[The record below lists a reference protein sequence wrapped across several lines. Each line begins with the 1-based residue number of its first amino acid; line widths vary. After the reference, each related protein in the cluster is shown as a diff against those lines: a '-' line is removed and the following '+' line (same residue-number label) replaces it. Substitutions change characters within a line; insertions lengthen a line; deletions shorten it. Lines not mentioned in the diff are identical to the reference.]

1 MYSFTL
7 VEYKVR
13 KQLWSPEVRSRER
26 GSGGQCKQD
35 LEQRVGTWNI
45 GTLEAKLLELANE
58 LSKYRIHVACI
69 QEARWKGKKVKGIK
83 GYKLW
88 YVGLDG
94 RHSRVGIL
102 VSNNI
107 VKQLV
112 EVRRC
117 NDRIML
123 VRIVVGE
130 EIISIVSAYGPQVG
144 LDEQVKREFWDNL
157 GDLMRTIPEDKESF
171 LRRKL

>member
-94 RHSRVGIL
+94 RRNGVGIL
-102 VSNNI
+102 VSNDI
-107 VKQLV
+107 LK
-112 EVRRC
+112 
-117 NDRIML
+117 
-123 VRIVVGE
+123 
-130 EIISIVSAYGPQVG
+130 
-144 LDEQVKREFWDNL
+144 
-157 GDLMRTIPEDKESF
+157 
-171 LRRKL
+171 